1 MEFSQWLKRYW
12 DAHFKANEQYD
23 AIGRRAEEV
32 APAGTS
38 KKAPMTEGSKK
49 APSLDASKKATAATS
64 VAPSSAS
71 GKTNQGASLSPDDV
85 ETFIKLKRVCAEL
98 KDTSM
103 KMQEERDFYFGKLR
117 QIEVLSQQEEGS
129 LLDKGALIA
138 KIQDILYAPLTN
150 E

>member
-1 MEFSQWLKRYW
+1 MEFSQWLKKYW
-12 DAHFKANEQYD
+12 DAHFKANDNYD

-32 APAGTS
+32 VPVGAA
-38 KKAPMTEGSKK
+38 KKVPMTEGSRKG
-49 APSLDASKKATAATS
+49 PSLDASKKTAAKTS
-64 VAPSSAS
+64 AAPCAAAA
-71 GKTNQGASLSPDDV
+71 KTNHGASLSPDDV